1 MPEKY
6 IVIIIDG
13 EGFKRGSKVWLREA
27 VKEKK
32 YTSSTSKNK
41 TIEVFSL
48 AEFITWANKLL
59 R

>member
-1 MPEKY
+1 MPETC

-13 EGFKRGSKVWLREA
+13 EGFKKGSKVGLREA
-27 VKEKK
+27 VKQKK
-32 YTSSTSKNK
+32 YTSAANKNK